1 MNTTTSR
8 EGAAAGRT
16 RPLRSLT
23 ALAGAAVL
31 GASLTLGAAP
41 ALADEAPVSVEGGSA
56 TWGVKQSFRNYI
68 SGPISGGG
76 YEAVDG
82 ASVNADGTLDFPT
95 AEGSVS
101 KEDSSGEVSFFGGV
115 VFTGHD
121 YGQGPVL
128 EIHVNDPRVEFDG
141 AGSATVYADITS
153 REFKG
158 ANPALPPGDLISY
171 GEVAVTELTGAE
183 VEVEGDEIVFTSAA
197 GTMHADAVEPFA
209 SFYGAGETMDPFS
222 FSTVAV
228 EGADPTDPTD
238 PEEPVHNPQVQVSQ
252 TTELDPEGQ
261 VVQVDGTGF
270 RPGAG
275 IYVALTGIA
284 QSDSSHPADWYGSG
298 VWLRDGSAPAAD
310 GTFSTGLD
318 VVGAFE
324 KSGNAYDC
332 VEDQCYVA
340 VFNDRHDLANR
351 DQDVWTPISF
361 ATEDGDGDG
370 DSDGETPE
378 GDLTVHN
385 GRADWGVKESFR
397 SYIVGNIAKGE
408 ISTSDGASKNDDGT
422 FAFTDG
428 SGTVNLD
435 ESVAEIDFGG
445 TVLFEGHVYGG
456 ADPLLY
462 MTVSDPRVE
471 IDGAEGTLYADV
483 VSKSLSNEELL
494 TYEDVAF
501 ADLDLSGV
509 EYELAEGVLS
519 WDPIPAALTA
529 DGVPAFADFYAA
541 GEQLDPITLT
551 VSVDENV
558 QVPGGGTGTPG
569 GGDGK
574 PTPGPGDGDD
584 KPTPG
589 PGDGGGKP
597 GLPNTGVALTGL
609 LTAAAVAVAAGG
621 TALVAARRRAGAEEG
636 AQESA
641 QESAQV

>member
-8 EGAAAGRT
+8 EGTAAGRT
-16 RPLRSLT
+16 RQLRSLT

-56 TWGVKQSFRNYI
+56 TWGVKQSFRNYV
-68 SGPISGGG
+68 SGPIAGGG

-101 KEDSSGEVSFFGGV
+101 KEDSSGEVSFSGGV

-128 EIHVNDPRVEFDG
+128 EIHVNDPRLEFDG

-228 EGADPTDPTD
+228 EGADPTDPAA
-238 PEEPVHNPQVQVSQ
+238 PEEPVHDPRVQVSQ
-252 TTELDPEGQ
+252 TTELAPEGQ

-370 DSDGETPE
+370 GSDGETPE

-385 GRADWGVKESFR
+385 GRAAWGVKESFR

-445 TVLFEGHVYGG
+445 TVLFEGHVYDG

-471 IDGAEGTLYADV
+471 IDGAGGTLYADV
-483 VSKSLSNEELL
+483 VSKSLSNEELV

-541 GEQLDPITLT
+541 GKQLDPITLT

-569 GGDGK
+569 GGDDK
-574 PTPGPGDGDD
+574 PTPSPGDGDD
-584 KPTPG
+584 
-589 PGDGGGKP
+589 KP

-609 LTAAAVAVAAGG
+609 LAAAAVAVAAGG
-621 TALVAARRRAGAEEG
+621 TALVAARRRTGAEEG
-636 AQESA
+636 AQ
-641 QESAQV
+641 V